1 MSDGSFYSTTT
12 INQPRQ
18 IIMYAKINYN
28 FNQSISMFVD
38 IQSRNISYD
47 FEGFDE
53 DNTSLTNLNQ
63 KLNFLN
69 PKIGINFDNNDKR
82 TYLYFG
88 KAEKEPSRNDYVD
101 SEYNK
106 YPKSEKLYNVELGHE
121 IKNSF
126 SKIFINGYFMYYEDQ
141 LVNTGKLNDVGA
153 YIRTNVDESYR
164 TGVEITGIST
174 FGNGFLLMAHYQL
187 VTIKLLDSMNM

>member
-1 MSDGSFYSTTT
+1 
-12 INQPRQ
+12 
-18 IIMYAKINYN
+18 
-28 FNQSISMFVD
+28 MFVD
-38 IQSRNISYD
+38 VQSRNISYD

-101 SEYNK
+101 SEYNN
-106 YPKSEKLYNVELGHE
+106 YNSP
-121 IKNSF
+121 N
-126 SKIFINGYFMYYEDQ
+126 
-141 LVNTGKLNDVGA
+141 
-153 YIRTNVDESYR
+153 YR
-164 TGVEITGIST
+164 
-174 FGNGFLLMAHYQL
+174 L
-187 VTIKLLDSMNM
+187 

>member
-1 MSDGSFYSTTT
+1 
-12 INQPRQ
+12 
-18 IIMYAKINYN
+18 
-28 FNQSISMFVD
+28 MFVD

-106 YPKSEKLYNVELGHE
+106 YPKVKNFTMLNLGM
-121 IKNSF
+121 K
-126 SKIFINGYFMYYEDQ
+126 SKILF
-141 LVNTGKLNDVGA
+141 
-153 YIRTNVDESYR
+153 RR
-164 TGVEITGIST
+164 
-174 FGNGFLLMAHYQL
+174 FLLTDTL
-187 VTIKLLDSMNM
+187 CTTKIN